1 MAANTSTQAS
11 LLERLH
17 DGSDPMAWNDFFDRY
32 WPLLFSIARQRGCS
46 QHTAEEVVQDVMLA
60 VFEGKAVFRHDPS
73 RGRFRDWLGGVV
85 RRQVAA
91 HQARPAE
98 RCRGRGG
105 NEDPCIEA
113 EASGDGSDSSW
124 QAAFEQAMLMFL
136 LDAVRREISPRTYLA
151 FELFTL
157 GECSA
162 RSGPAHRTDAK
173 RRLPGI
179 RKCSA
184 GCANWGPSTAIGAR
198 RTMRSAPR
206 SARATRRSHATNRP
220 CATKQRRT
228 RCSFLA
234 ANRCAGVLFTA
245 AFRRACEEMGTRARN
260 DMILRFYA

>member
-1 MAANTSTQAS
+1 MAANTLTQAS

-91 HQARPAE
+91 RRRAPAE

-157 GECSA
+157 GECSGAEVA
-162 RSGPAHRTDAK
+162 RLTGLTRNAVYQAHK
-173 RRLPGI
+173 KVLRRLRELGAQYGDRGPPDDAI
-179 RKCSA
+179 R
-184 GCANWGPSTAIGAR
+184 
-198 RTMRSAPR
+198 
-206 SARATRRSHATNRP
+206 
-220 CATKQRRT
+220 
-228 RCSFLA
+228 
-234 ANRCAGVLFTA
+234 A
-245 AFRRACEEMGTRARN
+245 AFCSRDKAISR
-260 DMILRFYA
+260 DKSPLRDKATTDQMLLPRGEPMCWRPFHGGLPESL